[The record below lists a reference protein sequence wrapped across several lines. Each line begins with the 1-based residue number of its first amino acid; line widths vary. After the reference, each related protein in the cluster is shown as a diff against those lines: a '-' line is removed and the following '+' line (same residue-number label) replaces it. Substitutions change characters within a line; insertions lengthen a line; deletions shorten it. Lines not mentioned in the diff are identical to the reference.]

1 MGENKEEKNVESV
14 KMENGKAEEKKA
26 GGTKQKDNEKVVKKE
41 QTPKKAQESNSKV
54 KKTEGKEEDPTKF
67 RKVEMK
73 DKFIEFDAKKGK
85 SSHKFI
91 KAILIIIM
99 LLIAAYCMFFCR
111 NLIIL
116 SNLKELASQY
126 TNISNYSYE
135 SISNS
140 KKHLKYS
147 KKDNVSRLELEHD
160 EDPDTNMIVWQDK
173 DKNEQ
178 IIAFPAHNAAIESN
192 DKMMDLVC
200 RLPFT
205 LADMGSLTDGLAL
218 YSLIY
223 TDTLNNKECYVIQV
237 GLNLKM
243 WIEKDTGLLYREDFG
258 ENMYSEITKL
268 EINNV
273 DEIYKPDLTGY
284 KINTSDAVTE
294 NVEQ

>member
-1 MGENKEEKNVESV
+1 MFLDWNLS
-14 KMENGKAEEKKA
+14 M
-26 GGTKQKDNEKVVKKE
+26 
-41 QTPKKAQESNSKV
+41 
-54 KKTEGKEEDPTKF
+54 
-67 RKVEMK
+67 MK
-73 DKFIEFDAKKGK
+73 I
-85 SSHKFI
+85 
-91 KAILIIIM
+91 
-99 LLIAAYCMFFCR
+99 
-111 NLIIL
+111 
-116 SNLKELASQY
+116 
-126 TNISNYSYE
+126 
-135 SISNS
+135 
-140 KKHLKYS
+140 
-147 KKDNVSRLELEHD
+147 
-160 EDPDTNMIVWQDK
+160 
-173 DKNEQ
+173 Q

-243 WIEKDTGLLYREDFG
+243 WIERDTGLLYREDFG